1 MNRIVATV
9 FLTGILA
16 ITFFM
21 GFLTRDKLVI
31 VKSETKAA
39 TQTAELV
46 TPINPTH
53 KPLEKEDNSL
63 IDGDYV
69 VERVIDGDTIDLTNG
84 VRIRYEGI
92 DAPEKTASYGLDA
105 LADNQ
110 KLVNRKRVKVEVS
123 GDRTDAFGRTLGYVW
138 SDNIFINER
147 LVEDGYSKVYIYSPT
162 RPPKYLKQL
171 QEAETRAR
179 QDGWGMWVEEKVKD
193 L

>member
-110 KLVNRKRVKVEVS
+110 KLVNGKRVKVEVS

-147 LVEDGYSKVYIYSPT
+147 LVEDGYAKVYIYSPT
-162 RPPKYLKQL
+162 RPPKYLEQL
-171 QEAETRAR
+171 QEAETRAK